1 MNLADLIAKCT
12 GFDWDERNLPK
23 IWERHKVSGAE
34 CEQIFFN
41 HPLVAVRDEKHSGE
55 EDRYYALGH
64 TDAGRLLFVVFAIRN
79 KLVRPISARDMNR
92 KERKVEESSWKRF
105 QNFRPV

>member
-1 MNLADLIAKCT
+1 MKLADLIAKCIV
-12 GFDWDERNLPK
+12 FDWDEGNLPK

-41 HPLVAVRDEKHSGE
+41 HPLVAARDEKHSGE

-64 TDAGRLLFVVFAIRN
+64 TDAGRLLFVIFTIR
-79 KLVRPISARDMNR
+79 KELVRPISARDMNR
-92 KERKVEESSWKRF
+92 NERKVYKSS
-105 QNFRPV
+105 

>member
-1 MNLADLIAKCT
+1 MKLADLIAKCI
-12 GFDWDERNLPK
+12 GFDWDEGNLPK

-41 HPLVAVRDEKHSGE
+41 HPLVAARDEKHSGE

-64 TDAGRLLFVVFAIRN
+64 TDAGRLLFLIFTIR
-79 KLVRPISARDMNR
+79 KELVRPISARDMNR
-92 KERKVEESSWKRF
+92 KERKVYKSS
-105 QNFRPV
+105 